1 MYSTLRIHTCG
12 LSSGLIAVQKSFQR
26 GDQFQLLRFGSVANG
41 GARDWPCDCPPP
53 LSETSRGSACA
64 GCRQREVEARFRLG
78 SDALFAGRDSEIR
91 LELAAPLRTVMP
103 IELLFQARAKPYFT
117 LREVAIHNA

>member
-1 MYSTLRIHTCG
+1 MRIHTCG

-26 GDQFQLLRFGSVANG
+26 GDQFQLLRMAERETGRAIAHHLYPRRQGDSPVLVAGSEK
-41 GARDWPCDCPPP
+41 
-53 LSETSRGSACA
+53 LEAC
-64 GCRQREVEARFRLG
+64 FRLG

-117 LREVAIHNA
+117 VRAVAIPSAR